1 MTFPSL
7 RITRPSLVRPCC
19 MPFALPGKIGGDVGM
34 KVGSCVEAGRFLL
47 GCTTKSS
54 NVGEVGVHATM
65 PVVTARFRCSRFDHD
80 MNKNNVIKCNHFLA
94 TARFHSEH
102 NRLRPCIPA
111 VGVRP
116 WSFVL
121 RHETLTAYLLF
132 AIDRVS
138 KRLYP

>member
-54 NVGEVGVHATM
+54 NVGEVGVHATT

-94 TARFHSEH
+94 RQ
-102 NRLRPCIPA
+102 PA
-111 VGVRP
+111 FTLNTTVCAPASLPLAFVPGP
-116 WSFVL
+116 SSFVT
-121 RHETLTAYLLF
+121 R
-132 AIDRVS
+132 
-138 KRLYP
+138 P